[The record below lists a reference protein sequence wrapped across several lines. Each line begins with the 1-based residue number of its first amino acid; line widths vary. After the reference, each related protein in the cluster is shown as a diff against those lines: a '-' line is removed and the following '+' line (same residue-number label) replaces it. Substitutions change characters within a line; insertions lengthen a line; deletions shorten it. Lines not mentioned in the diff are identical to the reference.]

1 MLTREN
7 KKIIDPRR
15 IPTEGNFLRYDSDD
29 RLFGLMYCLA
39 SFDPTHKRLYLIKK
53 NYTKNKDLFYQTC
66 EFNDK
71 GTPASKT
78 LKRHL
83 DKLIEKG
90 LIQQEENVFYFPY
103 QNNEKYLIIER
114 EMLRYLVDTRPVQA
128 IRIYI
133 TLLDWYL
140 WKKKTG
146 EQYIFTNK
154 DILEKLGYSP
164 DNKNANTT
172 VSNILESLNREGVI
186 EFQEY
191 YDTII
196 LDNGRQVPTP
206 KKILKFVASSKAEI
220 KSNT

>member
-1 MLTREN
+1 
-7 KKIIDPRR
+7 
-15 IPTEGNFLRYDSDD
+15 
-29 RLFGLMYCLA
+29 
-39 SFDPTHKRLYLIKK
+39 
-53 NYTKNKDLFYQTC
+53 
-66 EFNDK
+66 
-71 GTPASKT
+71 
-78 LKRHL
+78 
-83 DKLIEKG
+83 
-90 LIQQEENVFYFPY
+90 
-103 QNNEKYLIIER
+103 
-114 EMLRYLVDTRPVQA
+114 MLRYLVDTRPVQA